1 MNSADAARAARIDR
15 LARRRAKA
23 KLGFF
28 IHATVYAL
36 VNLGLV
42 GLSVANGRVWAV
54 YPLLGW
60 GVGLLAHGAA
70 VWMLPP
76 GGALLNRMTERERAR
91 LSAGNGDPW

>member
-1 MNSADAARAARIDR
+1 MNANDTARIDR

-28 IHATVYAL
+28 SHATVYAV

-42 GLSVANGRVWAV
+42 GLSVANGRMWAV

-60 GVGLLAHGAA
+60 GVGLMAHGLS
-70 VWMLPP
+70 VWMLPA
-76 GGALLNRMTERERAR
+76 GGDLLNRMVERERVK
-91 LSAGNGDPW
+91 LSSAKADLW